1 MKNMP
6 LDPSV
11 DPTPPV
17 EQPQYD
23 IVVEF
28 LNLNVRLVQFKYNL
42 QNYTKSYGTVLVYPS
57 LPKPLMNIPSSA

>member
-1 MKNMP
+1 MWFGSQLFRFGFFIFGLIISSPTRSMKNMP

-28 LNLNVRLVQFKYNL
+28 FKFKCQASTVQ
-42 QNYTKSYGTVLVYPS
+42 
-57 LPKPLMNIPSSA
+57 I